1 MPRDDLYLRHADLL
15 AIGNPRDA
23 IDLGQGD
30 TPLVRSRAIGPRAGI
45 ADLRFKMEHLNPT
58 GSYKDRFAGLAV
70 GQAMATG
77 ATACIA
83 TSSGNTGAALAAF
96 AAAAGMDCALYV
108 SENAPAGKL
117 AQMLAYGAR
126 VYRVAGFTIDPEESR
141 AISELLE
148 REAAARGLTLFITA
162 YAVCPGPMEGI
173 KTIAYELH
181 DAAPRTA
188 DVFVPVGGGGLHV
201 AIARG
206 YDDMVAAGRAADA
219 PRIHAVQPAGND
231 TVATPLR
238 SGAHAAR
245 PVDTATT
252 ISGLGVGFILDGHE
266 VIRHARATGGQGY
279 VIDEDEIRAVQRRLA
294 QEEGIMVEPAGAV
307 SVAGALAAARE
318 GTLGGDRP
326 VVCILTGHGFKDPVT
341 MQAMGG
347 QARVIDRSGI
357 EATFAPATGGRL
369 NG

>member
-15 AIGNPRDA
+15 AVDAARDA

-30 TPLVRSRAIGPRAGI
+30 TPLIRSHTIGPKAGI
-45 ADLRFKMEHLNPT
+45 ADLRFKMEQLNPT

-70 GQAMATG
+70 GRARASG
-77 ATACIA
+77 ARSCIA

-96 AAAAGMDCALYV
+96 AASAGLDCALYV
-108 SENAPAGKL
+108 SENAPEGKL

-126 VYRVAGFTIDPEESR
+126 VYRVDRFTIDPGESR

-162 YAVCPGPMEGI
+162 YAVCPEPMEGI

-181 DAAPRTA
+181 DAAPQTA

-206 YDDMVAAGRAADA
+206 YGDLVAAGRAGRA

-238 SGAHAAR
+238 TGAREAR
-245 PVDTATT
+245 PVDTSTT

-266 VIRHARATGGQGY
+266 VIRHARATGGTGH

-294 QEEGIMVEPAGAV
+294 QEEGILVEPAGAV

-318 GTLGGDRP
+318 GLLGGDRP
-326 VVCILTGHGFKDPVT
+326 VVCILTGHGFKDPGT

-347 QARVIDRSGI
+347 
-357 EATFAPATGGRL
+357 EAVRIGRADLPGTFTPAMEETP
-369 NG
+369 